1 MSAPAPDLD
10 PSTAPEA
17 DGLHELE
24 AYQRPRLRPE
34 VPIMWRSSTSVQI
47 GSDVILTDVTRRHV
61 AWMTS
66 FDGVSSRNA
75 IEESLTIPVSEARR
89 LLRALI
95 AAAALEDAARVP
107 LSVRWAAPQERD
119 AEYRRFAVA
128 LSSYRGIDRAHRV
141 IELRDRFRIRV
152 RGGGPLA
159 QEVMQ
164 GLAAAGLSA
173 AGFTHEE
180 DSVAEDA
187 DPTSEGLVVLADS
200 PHPHVPSQVEI
211 PALVAPHL
219 HAGVHADLATIGPL
233 VVPGVTSCLR
243 CLHLHRRDA
252 DPAWPLLSVQWAHA
266 LGDAPVTPVDPLLA
280 RLAADWAALLVRAWV
295 DLPDQPEAWANL
307 AIDVRLPLGDVQVR
321 QCPPHPM
328 CGCTW
333 ASDLD

>member
-10 PSTAPEA
+10 PSPDCDA
-17 DGLHELE
+17 DGLHELVD
-24 AYQRPRLRPE
+24 YQRPRLRPE
-34 VPIMWRSSTSVQI
+34 VPIMWRTSNSVQI
-47 GSDVILTDVTRRHV
+47 GNDVILTDVTRTHV

-66 FDGVSSRNA
+66 FDGVSSRTA
-75 IEESLTIPVSEARR
+75 IEESLTIPVPQARR

-107 LSVRWAAPQERD
+107 ISVRWAAPRERD

-128 LSSYRGIDRAHRV
+128 LSSYRQIDRAHAV
-141 IELRDRFRIRV
+141 IEQRDRQCIRV
-152 RGGGPLA
+152 RGLGPLA
-159 QEVMQ
+159 QEMRH
-164 GLAAAGLSA
+164 GLIAAGLTCVDA
-173 AGFTHEE
+173 E
-180 DSVAEDA
+180 DSEGAEGAGGD
-187 DPTSEGLVVLADS
+187 LVILADS

-211 PALVAPHL
+211 PAIVAPHL

-266 LGDAPVTPVDPLLA
+266 LGDAPVTPIDPLLA

-295 DLPDQPEAWANL
+295 DLPDQPDAWGNVAL
-307 AIDVRLPLGDVQVR
+307 DVRLPLGDVRVR
-321 QCPPHPM
+321 ECAPHPL
-328 CGCTW
+328 CGCRW
-333 ASDLD
+333 AGDHR